1 MAQID
6 TIVALSSGSLPS
18 GVAIIRISGSR
29 VRDIANKL
37 INGLPQ
43 ARTLTLKTIKHGQ
56 NTIDQ
61 ALVAYFA
68 APHSFTGRD
77 CLEFHVHGSKA
88 VVQKLLH
95 ILISFENV
103 RLAEAGE
110 FTRQAFEN
118 GKIDL
123 VEAEGLADLLDSETE
138 NQRVQALARAS
149 GEISNKIELWR
160 QQLLSLRASLEAYL
174 DFSDEEDVLEALPS
188 SFIVEL
194 QQLSVDFTKAIKN
207 FEQGRIIRD
216 GFRVAIAGP
225 VNAGKSSL
233 INRLVKSELAIVSE
247 EAGTTRDIREVEMD
261 IDGNLVIF
269 IDMAGFRETSS
280 IAEIE
285 GIRRAQNEISQA
297 DVLLWLDP
305 FDGTDNLKAPDIA
318 PTTISIGTKSDLGEH
333 RNDLALNIS
342 SKSGEGI
349 EQLIEL
355 IKQQILIKT
364 SISNDSVILS
374 RLRDKEALMQA
385 LEEIE
390 IAIANLDQL
399 EITAGALLRA
409 STSLARLLGKIDPE
423 HILGEIFSSFCIGK

>member
-18 GVAIIRISGSR
+18 GVAIIRISGSK

-61 ALVAYFA
+61 ALIAYFA
-68 APHSFTGRD
+68 APHSFTGHD

-88 VVQKLLH
+88 VVQKLLN

-160 QQLLSLRASLEAYL
+160 QQLLSLRASLEAHL

-285 GIRRAQNEISQA
+285 GIRRAREEISQA

-333 RNDLALNIS
+333 RNDSTLNIS

-355 IKQQILIKT
+355 IKQQILFKT
-364 SISNDSVILS
+364 PISNDSVILS
-374 RLRDKEALMQA
+374 RLRDKEALNQA
-385 LEEIE
+385 LEETE
-390 IAIANLDQL
+390 IAIANLEQP
-399 EITAGALLRA
+399 EIAASALLRA

-423 HILGEIFSSFCIGK
+423 HILGEIFSKLCIGK